1 MQTVTVYLDY
11 LCPFAWRGLE
21 LAHVVAPQLGL
32 TLKLHHYSL
41 EQAHH
46 PNNAGLPPQAPAWR
60 LAEQPL
66 EGPRSLRAFLGS
78 HAARQQ
84 GQAAHLRFALELFRL
99 RHQEGSLLDE
109 EALVEA
115 VGRAGLDLERFLA
128 DFEEEESRRLELAR
142 DLEAAARLG
151 VFGTP
156 TFVLPS
162 GDAAYFRF
170 TQLTTEPELALELWE
185 LFTAVL
191 HNGAYI
197 ETIRRPAPVSS
208 QPNQANVP

>member
-1 MQTVTVYLDY
+1 MQLVKIYLDY

-21 LAHVVAPQLGL
+21 LAYVVAPQLAL
-32 TLKLHHYSL
+32 ELEIRHYSL
-41 EQAHH
+41 EQGNH
-46 PNNAGLPPQAPAWR
+46 PENAGRPRHTPAWK

-66 EGPRSLRAFLGS
+66 ESSPSLRAFLAS

-84 GQAAHLRFALELFRL
+84 GKAAHLRFALELFRL
-99 RHQEGSLLDE
+99 RHQERRRLDDE
-109 EALVEA
+109 TLVEA
-115 VGRAGLDLERFLA
+115 VGRAGLDLERFMA
-128 DFEEEESRRLELAR
+128 DLEDEESRRLELAA
-142 DLEAAARLG
+142 DLEAAGELG

-170 TQLTTEPELALELWE
+170 TQLTTEPELATNLWE

-191 HNGAYI
+191 ENGAHI
-197 ETIRRPAPVSS
+197 ETIRRPQRERASR
-208 QPNQANVP
+208 

>member
-1 MQTVTVYLDY
+1 VQTITVYLDY

-32 TLKLHHYSL
+32 ELELRHFSL
-41 EQAHH
+41 EQGNH
-46 PNNAGLPPQAPAWR
+46 PENQGLPRHAPVWK

-66 EGPRSLRAFLGS
+66 ESSKSLWAFLAS

-84 GQAAHLRFALELFRL
+84 GKAAHLRFALELFRL
-99 RHQEGSLLDE
+99 RHQHRQALDE
-109 EALVEA
+109 QTFVEA
-115 VGRAGLDLERFLA
+115 VGRAGLDLERFMA
-128 DFEEEESRRLELAR
+128 DLEDQETRRLELAR
-142 DLEAAARLG
+142 DLEEAGERA

-170 TQLTTEPELALELWE
+170 TELTTEPELAVPLWE
-185 LFTAVL
+185 LFTSVL
-191 HNGAYI
+191 HNGAHI
-197 ETIRRPAPVSS
+197 ETIKRPRP
-208 QPNQANVP
+208 

>member
-21 LAHVVAPQLGL
+21 LIHVVAPLLGL
-32 TLKLHHYSL
+32 DLELRHYSL
-41 EQAHH
+41 EQGNH
-46 PNNAGLPPQAPAWR
+46 PDNQGLPRHAPVWK

-66 EGPRSLRAFLGS
+66 EGPRALRAFLAS

-84 GQAAHLRFALELFRL
+84 GKAAHLRFALELFRL
-99 RHQEGSLLDE
+99 RHQDRRELNDDQTF
-109 EALVEA
+109 VEA
-115 VGRAGLDLERFLA
+115 VSRAGLDLERFMA
-128 DFEEEESRRLELAR
+128 DLEDEEDRRTELAR
-142 DLEAAARLG
+142 DLAEAGERG
-151 VFGTP
+151 VFETP

-170 TQLTTEPELALELWE
+170 TELTTEPELAVPLWE

-191 HNGAYI
+191 HNGAHV
-197 ETIRRPAPVSS
+197 ETIKRPRP
-208 QPNQANVP
+208 

>member
-1 MQTVTVYLDY
+1 MQTVTLYLDY

-21 LAHVVAPQLGL
+21 LIHVVAPQLGL
-32 TLKLHHYSL
+32 ELELRHYSL
-41 EQAHH
+41 EQGNH
-46 PNNAGLPPQAPAWR
+46 PENQGLLQSAPVWK

-66 EGPRSLRAFLGS
+66 EGPKSLRAFLAS

-84 GQAAHLRFALELFRL
+84 GKAAHLRFALELFRL
-99 RHQEGSLLDE
+99 RHQDRRPLGDDQTF
-109 EALVEA
+109 VEA
-115 VGRAGLDLERFLA
+115 VARAGLDLERFMA
-128 DFEEEESRRLELAR
+128 DLEDEENRRLELAR
-142 DLEAAARLG
+142 DLEQAGELG

-170 TQLTTEPELALELWE
+170 SELTTEPELAVPLWE

-191 HNGAYI
+191 HNGAHI
-197 ETIRRPAPVSS
+197 ETIKRPRK
-208 QPNQANVP
+208 

>member
-1 MQTVTVYLDY
+1 MQTLVYLDY

-21 LAHVVAPQLGL
+21 LAAVVAPQLGL
-32 TLKLHHYSL
+32 DLELRHFSL
-41 EQAHH
+41 EQGNH
-46 PNNAGLPPQAPAWR
+46 PANAGLPRQAPAWK
-60 LAEQPL
+60 LVEQPL
-66 EGPRSLRAFLGS
+66 DGPKSLRAFLAS

-84 GQAAHLRFALELFRL
+84 GKAAHLRFALELFRL
-99 RHQEGSLLDE
+99 RHQERRMLGDDQT
-109 EALVEA
+109 LVEA

-128 DFEEEESRRLELAR
+128 DLEDEEERRSELAR
-142 DLEAAARLG
+142 DLEEAAERA

-170 TQLTTEPELALELWE
+170 TELTTEPELAVPLWE

-191 HNGAYI
+191 HNGAHV
-197 ETIRRPAPVSS
+197 ETIKRPRP
-208 QPNQANVP
+208 

>member
-21 LAHVVAPQLGL
+21 LAYVVAPQLGL
-32 TLKLHHYSL
+32 ELELRHYSL
-41 EQAHH
+41 EQGNH
-46 PNNAGLPPQAPAWR
+46 PENQGLPRHAPRWK

-66 EGPRSLRAFLGS
+66 EGPKSLRAFLAS

-84 GQAAHLRFALELFRL
+84 GKVAHLRFALELFRL
-99 RHQEGSLLDE
+99 RHQDRRELNHDQTF
-109 EALVEA
+109 VEA
-115 VGRAGLDLERFLA
+115 VSRAGLDLERFMA
-128 DFEEEESRRLELAR
+128 DLEDEEDRRLELAR
-142 DLEAAARLG
+142 DLEEAGERA

-170 TQLTTEPELALELWE
+170 TELTTEPELAVPLWE

-191 HNGAYI
+191 HNGAHI
-197 ETIRRPAPVSS
+197 ETIKRPR
-208 QPNQANVP
+208 

>member
-21 LAHVVAPQLGL
+21 LMHVVAPQLGL
-32 TLKLHHYSL
+32 EPELRHFSL
-41 EQAHH
+41 EQGNH
-46 PNNAGLPPQAPAWR
+46 PENRGLPRQAPRWK

-66 EGPRSLRAFLGS
+66 EGPKSLRAFLAS

-84 GQAAHLRFALELFRL
+84 GKVAHLRFALELFRL
-99 RHQEGSLLDE
+99 RHQERRGLDDDQTF
-109 EALVEA
+109 VEA
-115 VGRAGLDLERFLA
+115 VSRAGLDLERFMA
-128 DFEEEESRRLELAR
+128 DLEDEEDRRIELGR
-142 DLEAAARLG
+142 DLEDAGELA

-170 TQLTTEPELALELWE
+170 TELTTEPELALPLWE

-191 HNGAYI
+191 HNGAHI
-197 ETIRRPAPVSS
+197 ETIKRPRK
-208 QPNQANVP
+208 